1 MGTLPG
7 VGLDLQRAEYSVFL
21 TMCAASP
28 FISKSSF
35 FGGAFLRDPAD
46 DMLLELAVT
55 SESDLIVTY
64 NVRHFVGVEQF
75 GIRAV
80 TPREFLEQIGVAR

>member
-1 MGTLPG
+1 
-7 VGLDLQRAEYSVFL
+7 
-21 TMCAASP
+21 
-28 FISKSSF
+28 
-35 FGGAFLRDPAD
+35 
-46 DMLLELAVT
+46 MLLELAVA
-55 SESDLIVTY
+55 SESDFIVTC